1 MNALRSNWSRHQPA
15 EHCELCGERN
25 PIDADAYP
33 PTGLWICTVCIEGM
47 LDAQPY
53 DARAEVGLVAGL
65 H

>member
-1 MNALRSNWSRHQPA
+1 VNALRNDWTRCQPA

-25 PIDADAYP
+25 EIDADAYP
-33 PTGLWICTVCIEGM
+33 PTGLWICTHCIEAM

-53 DARAEVGLVAGL
+53 DARCEVGLVGGG